1 MRPAPRDVS
10 IWWWAFGYWASY
22 VPYGALTKALSEGA
36 LPGMEGRVD
45 GFSLLPANALASLAA
60 TMVFLGVTGWWR
72 EASTARVAGRVI
84 PAPSAYA
91 GVSGLCAATIT
102 VTTTLAYTIEG
113 TSIVLMMLL
122 MRGLVLALAPVIDLL
137 HRRPVRARSWVAL
150 ALSFAALLVAFRA
163 RGTLTMSAAAV
174 VCLALYTGAYFV
186 RLQVMSRAAK
196 SDDGW
201 SNRRFFVDE
210 QLVCMPAVV
219 VTLGLW
225 AALGDGARGAA
236 LRGGFGEF
244 FSRPYAWAGLL
255 AGVCSQGTGI
265 FGALVLLDRR
275 ENTFCIPVN
284 RASSVLAGVCASL
297 LLAALLP
304 RMRLPATGDLVGALL
319 MVTALVVLA
328 LPTRKEDGATPHAG
342 H

>member
-1 MRPAPRDVS
+1 MRPAPREVS

-22 VPYGALTKALSEGA
+22 VPYSALTKALSEGA
-36 LPGMEGRVD
+36 LPGMEARID
-45 GFSLLPANALASLAA
+45 GFTLLPANALASLAA
-60 TMVFLGVTGWWR
+60 TALFLGATGWWR
-72 EASTARVAGRVI
+72 EASTVRVAGRVI
-84 PAPSAYA
+84 PAPSRYA
-91 GVSGLCAATIT
+91 ALSGLCAATIT
-102 VTTTLAYTIEG
+102 VTTTLAYTFEG

-122 MRGLVLALAPVIDLL
+122 MRGMVLALAPVIDLL
-137 HRRPVRARSWVAL
+137 TRRPVRTRSWVAL
-150 ALSFAALLVAFRA
+150 ALSFSALLVAFRA
-163 RGTLTMSAAAV
+163 RGTLAMSGAAV
-174 VCLALYTGAYFV
+174 VCLALYAGAYFV

-219 VTLGLW
+219 ATLAAW

-236 LRGGFGEF
+236 LREGFGDF
-244 FSRPYAWAGLL
+244 FARPYAWAALA

-297 LLAALLP
+297 ALAALLP
-304 RMRLPATGDLVGALL
+304 RMHLPATGELVGALL
-319 MVTALVVLA
+319 MVAALVVLA
-328 LPTRKEDGATPHAG
+328 LPTKALDGAKAP
-342 H
+342 